1 MKYLL
6 SLAFST
12 VILSSTY
19 ATFISIDIG
28 GTISSVTDS
37 YAPDLVT
44 GQAVTAS
51 FSYNTDE
58 AVATSADTTPSLD
71 PGHEY
76 TSFYDFESPPYGGTV
91 NIPSI
96 PATFTSNSAA
106 VVVNDDLFIDSADV
120 NGALASGTY
129 DWIEILASTAVDG
142 ANGYPANGEEW
153 TLAIFGPTNWITD
166 GSLIPDDLPS
176 SYTAILLGIEFD
188 EFENEIGIVFVEI
201 GSMTVVPEPSNFA
214 LLFGV
219 AALAIIGIRRK

>member
-12 VILSSTY
+12 AILSSTY
-19 ATFISIDIG
+19 ATTISIDIS
-28 GTISSVTDS
+28 GTISSVSGS
-37 YAPDLVT
+37 YAPDLFT

-51 FSYNTDE
+51 FSYNTNE
-58 AVATSADTTPSLD
+58 LAATSADTTPSLD

-96 PATFTSNSAA
+96 SATFTSNSAA
-106 VVVNDDLFIDSADV
+106 VVVNDDLFIDGADLD
-120 NGALASGTY
+120 GALASGTY
-129 DWIEILASTAVDG
+129 DWIEILASTTVDG
-142 ANGYPANGEEW
+142 TTGYPADGEEW
-153 TLAIFGPTNWITD
+153 TLAIFGPTDWITD

-188 EFENEIGIVFVEI
+188 DFEEEIGIVFVEI
-201 GSMTVVPEPSNFA
+201 GSMTVVPEPSSCA
-214 LLFGV
+214 LLLGV